1 MHAMGL
7 LKQRR
12 FAPLFW
18 VQALG
23 AFNDNVFKNALVILV
38 TFKSMGLAGLD
49 GSQTVA
55 LCGGLFI
62 LPFFLFSG
70 LAGQMADHWPKSKL
84 IPWIKFGEIII
95 MMLATVGLFTEHLA
109 LLLFVLFLMGAQ
121 SSFFGPIKFGILPE
135 LLDESDLVGGNA
147 LVEMATF
154 LAILLGTL
162 TGGIFIAM
170 DGGAWWV
177 SATVLTIALV
187 GWLVTFRLA
196 PTQATNP
203 GRAINWNP
211 ASSTWSILQQSMK
224 ERSIFLPILGIS
236 WFWFLGASL
245 LALFPAFSSDVLAG
259 NEHLVTFFLALF
271 SIGIGMGSMLC
282 ERLSKGKL
290 ELGLVP
296 IGSIGMTIFTLDLF
310 LAGTPSIDGAF
321 TLKAFLSEWAGLRIS
336 LDILL
341 LSVFGGCFIVP
352 LMTMIQQ
359 RSDPARRASV
369 IAGSNIVNAFFMVL
383 SAVFLIVL
391 QKAGLSIPGIF
402 AVLAVM
408 NAAIAIYIYTLI
420 PEFMYRLLCFLLANV
435 LYRLRIEGQERIPE
449 EGPVVLASNHVTFVD
464 WMLIAG
470 ACRRPVRFVMHYSFM
485 KIPVARWIFKGA
497 GVIPIASQKES
508 LTTLKAAFDTISEAL
523 ENGEVVCIFPEGQI
537 TRDGKFNEFRAG
549 IERIVQRNPA
559 PVVPI
564 ALTGLWGSYF
574 SRERGKAMKGNPL
587 RWLWARVDL
596 QVGEAIPSEDVT
608 AEGVKEQ
615 VTELH
620 GGDKAPADNKE
631 DAREKEK
638 EKETEKEPTT

>member
-23 AFNDNVFKNALVILV
+23 AFNDNVFKNALVILI
-38 TFKSMGLAGLD
+38 TFKSLGLAGLAP
-49 GSQTVA
+49 SSTVA

-84 IPWIKFGEIII
+84 IPWIKFGEIVI
-95 MMLATVGLFTEHLA
+95 MALATAGLFAEHLG

-135 LLDESDLVGGNA
+135 LLDEGDLVGGNA

-170 DGGAWWV
+170 DAGAWWV
-177 SATVLTIALV
+177 SATVLAVALL
-187 GWLVTFRLA
+187 GWLATFFLV
-196 PTQATNP
+196 PTQSTNP
-203 GRAINWNP
+203 GHSMNWNP
-211 ASSTWSILQQSMK
+211 ASSTGHLLQQVVK
-224 ERSIFLPILGIS
+224 ERGIFLPILGIS

-245 LALFPAFSSDVLAG
+245 LALFPAFSSDVLGG

-271 SIGIGMGSMLC
+271 SIGIGIGSMLC
-282 ERLSKGKL
+282 ERLSNGKL

-296 IGSIGMTIFTLDLF
+296 IGSIGMTLFTLDLF
-310 LAGTPSIDGAF
+310 MSGTPSIDGAF
-321 TLKAFLSEWAGLRIS
+321 TLKAFLSSWPGLRIS

-341 LSVFGGCFIVP
+341 LSVFGGCYIVP

-359 RSDPARRASV
+359 RSDPVRRASI

-383 SAVFLIVL
+383 SALFLIVL
-391 QKAGLSIPGIF
+391 QQAGLSIPVIF
-402 AVLAVM
+402 AILAAM
-408 NAAIAIYIYTLI
+408 NAAIAVYIYSLI
-420 PEFMYRLLCFLLANV
+420 PEFMYRLLCFLLAHV
-435 LYRLRIEGQERIPE
+435 FYRLRIEGQERIPE
-449 EGPVVLASNHVTFVD
+449 EGPIVLASNHVTFVD

-470 ACRRPVRFVMHYSFM
+470 ACRRPARFVMHYSFM
-485 KIPVARWIFKGA
+485 NIPVARWIFKGA

-508 LTTLKAAFDTISEAL
+508 PSTLKAAFDTIAEAL
-523 ENGEVVCIFPEGQI
+523 KNGEVVCIFPEGQL

-549 IERIVQRNPA
+549 IERIVERNPA

-596 QVGEAIPSEDVT
+596 RIGKAIPAEDVT
-608 AEGVKEQ
+608 AERVKEQ

-620 GGDKAPADNKE
+620 GENEVSDTGQKN
-631 DAREKEK
+631 
-638 EKETEKEPTT
+638 ETGQVTKK